1 MLKRRKFSESERLF
15 MLQRAKGCCEYCLT
29 RYDFSCETFEIE
41 HIIPLINNGTN
52 ELSNLAFSC
61 GGCNNRKG
69 QKVSAIDPLS
79 GTISPLYNPR
89 IDKWHDHFVWQEDYA
104 RIEGIS
110 IKGSATVEQLKLNR
124 IGLINLRRALF
135 IVGVHPPEF

>member
-1 MLKRRKFSESERLF
+1 MLK
-15 MLQRAKGCCEYCLT
+15 
-29 RYDFSCETFEIE
+29 
-41 HIIPLINNGTN
+41 
-52 ELSNLAFSC
+52 
-61 GGCNNRKG
+61 
-69 QKVSAIDPLS
+69 
-79 GTISPLYNPR
+79 ISPLYNPR
-89 IDKWHDHFVWQEDYA
+89 IDKWHDHFVWQENYA